1 VVLDIF
7 SFFYCNNIL
16 DYFWIY
22 IWAPILCLPI
32 IYALWFA
39 VILILLFLTSYLFSL
54 KKEIK
59 KPDRFALW
67 LSYVITH
74 QLSIFARIHIHCK
87 GFDKLPKDG
96 KYLIIYNHRSNWD
109 PMLIMDKMHKYHIIC
124 ITKPENEKIPI
135 AGRWIHRA
143 GFIAIDRQN
152 NVKALSSIYKAID
165 FLNKGY
171 GSICV
176 APEGTRCKNG
186 TLLNFHP
193 GTFKIAF
200 RAQVPIIEVGFKN
213 TDAISKNFP
222 FKNTHVEME
231 ILRVIDYNYFKDSN
245 TIELCNEV
253 YKDFEDYL
261 LQGGKI

>member
-1 VVLDIF
+1 
-7 SFFYCNNIL
+7 
-16 DYFWIY
+16 
-22 IWAPILCLPI
+22 
-32 IYALWFA
+32 
-39 VILILLFLTSYLFSL
+39 
-54 KKEIK
+54 
-59 KPDRFALW
+59 
-67 LSYVITH
+67 
-74 QLSIFARIHIHCK
+74 
-87 GFDKLPKDG
+87 
-96 KYLIIYNHRSNWD
+96 
-109 PMLIMDKMHKYHIIC
+109 
-124 ITKPENEKIPI
+124 
-135 AGRWIHRA
+135 
-143 GFIAIDRQN
+143 
-152 NVKALSSIYKAID
+152 LSSIYKAID